1 MSTGHFHFCMKGR
14 LILRLQSIWEK
25 QMNGATNRLI
35 LNSEADSGILWKRC
49 LTGSEFLC
57 FTLDILPITLNKLE
71 SVNSTS
77 QKSVLRIH
85 LILIRILDTHW
96 AKMYPDPGHFFKIY
110 WIFLTKN
117 NFQLLVLFFS
127 LIFIL
132 KLDEPFRNEEI
143 FIISF
148 FKSSSWV

>member
-25 QMNGATNRLI
+25 QKNGATNRLI
-35 LNSEADSGILWKRC
+35 LKRIQESC
-49 LTGSEFLC
+49 KKDFLC
-57 FTLDILPITLNKLE
+57 STLDILPITLNKLE

-117 NFQLLVLFFS
+117 NFQLLVLFFFAYFYPKTWWTIQKWGNFYY
-127 LIFIL
+127 L
-132 KLDEPFRNEEI
+132 
-143 FIISF
+143 F
-148 FKSSSWV
+148 FSKVQSWV